1 MYFIL
6 QAALMLTFFFIIP
19 LNTDFV
25 TGFAQTYSCNNYE
38 TNQDRLR
45 YACALGLPAVFYTML
60 MRLAIGSFLFF
71 MNTSYSYAFG
81 VMLLASTVA
90 SAFFTFFFLV
100 PLMNVVGNSLDG
112 WYVKKLWRRHR
123 SLEAGEKAYM
133 ESIGADKTPM
143 NNKVAPKKGTPV
155 PAAPAAPAA
164 PAPGAEAPAP
174 TPPAPEAPAAPAP
187 KGKKGK

>member
-1 MYFIL
+1 
-6 QAALMLTFFFIIP
+6 MLTFFFIIP

-25 TGFAQTYSCNNYE
+25 TGFAQTYTCNNYE

-90 SAFFTFFFLV
+90 SVFYTFFFLA
-100 PLMNVVGNSLDG
+100 PLLNVIGNSLDG
-112 WYVKKLWRRHR
+112 WYVKRFWRRHR
-123 SLEAGEKAYM
+123 SLKAGEKAYM
-133 ESIGADKTPM
+133 AIIRGDKIHKK
-143 NNKVAPKKGTPV
+143 NKVAPKKRKAAPSAPASPAVPSPDPGAADATPV
-155 PAAPAAPAA
+155 SSAP
-164 PAPGAEAPAP
+164 
-174 TPPAPEAPAAPAP
+174 
-187 KGKKGK
+187 